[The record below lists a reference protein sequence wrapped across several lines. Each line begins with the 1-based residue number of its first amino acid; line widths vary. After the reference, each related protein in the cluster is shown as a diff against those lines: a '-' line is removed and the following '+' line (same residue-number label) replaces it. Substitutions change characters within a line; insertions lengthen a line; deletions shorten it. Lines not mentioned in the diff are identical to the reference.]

1 MRRRYLALLPLAAL
15 ALLAIPGTAF
25 ADATDLN
32 RAIAGKL
39 DASVGINTMWV
50 IVAGALVMFMQ
61 AGFAFLEIGFSRAK
75 NAGTVVAKI
84 LTNFSIA
91 AIAWW
96 AVGFMFAFGGPLG
109 SFIGHDGGAFFTN
122 LGPNAVTS
130 GGTTV
135 FHPSFPVMDLSNATI
150 ESKWF
155 FQFVFCAV
163 SLAIVW
169 GTTLERI
176 KFGVYIIYSAVF
188 ASIIYPIGA
197 HWVFGG
203 GFLQN
208 GHWLGTSIV
217 GMQDFAGSTAV
228 HLIGA
233 CGAFAALLLL
243 GPRKGKYGPDG
254 KPRAIPG
261 HSMPLFGLGVLILW
275 LGWFGFN
282 PGSTLNALDGRF
294 AEILFIT
301 NLAAAAGVLAAVAT
315 AYLKTKAIDIGMA
328 GNGAIAA
335 LVAITAPSGYV
346 EIWAAPIIGAV
357 AGVIVVLGVYAIDKL
372 IDDPVGALS
381 AHGLAGIWGTVSCGF
396 FTAPRLAQYN
406 AFGDPQGGLVYSGH
420 FTQLAAQCIGFTIA
434 FLFAFSMSF
443 ATFWVIKKTYG
454 LRVSEAEEEA
464 GLDISEHGMYG
475 YPEQFIPQPEYP
487 GGPAPAPVGS
497 TPATA
502 AATAMT
508 AERPGRDIGRNERM
522 KMITAYI
529 RHEAFEPIRTE
540 LVERGIPSLSI
551 TEVKGSG
558 RQKGIVEHYRGSTLT
573 VNVRPKLK
581 LEIVVEDKDKPMV
594 VESILKHART
604 GEIGDGKIFVVPVEE
619 AIRIRTGE
627 GGEEVLQSHTEAE
640 IAA

>member
-1 MRRRYLALLPLAAL
+1 MRRRYKVAIPLAVAAL
-15 ALLAIPGTAF
+15 AFVLFAPAALA
-25 ADATDLN
+25 DSTDLN
-32 RAIAGKL
+32 LAIDGKL
-39 DASVGINTMWV
+39 PSSVGINTIWV

-61 AGFAFLEIGFSRAK
+61 AGFAFLEIGFSRGK

-91 AIAWW
+91 AIGWW
-96 AVGFMFAFGGPLG
+96 AVGFAFAFGGPLG
-109 SFIGHDGGAFFTN
+109 SFVGHDGGFFFTN
-122 LGPNAVTS
+122 LGVNSLTEA
-130 GGTTV
+130 GTTV

-176 KFGVYIIYSAVF
+176 KFGVYVIYAIVF
-188 ASIIYPIGA
+188 STIIYPIGA

-203 GFLQN
+203 GFLQS
-208 GHWLGTSIV
+208 GHWLGTSV
-217 GMQDFAGSTAV
+217 AGMQDFAGSTAV

-233 CGAFAALLLL
+233 TGALAALLLL

-294 AEILFIT
+294 SEILFIT

-315 AYLKTKAIDIGMA
+315 AKLKTKQIDIGMA

-357 AGVIVVLGVYAIDKL
+357 AGVIVVLGVYAIDKI

-381 AHGLAGIWGTVSCGF
+381 AHGLAGIWGTVSCGI

-420 FTQLAAQCIGFTIA
+420 FTQLAAQCIGFTMA
-434 FLFAFSMSF
+434 FLFVFSLSF
-443 ATFWVIKKTYG
+443 GTFWLIKKTYG
-454 LRVSEAEEEA
+454 LRVSSEEEDA

-487 GGPAPAPVGS
+487 AGAVPVPAVPAPVS
-497 TPATA
+497 P
-502 AATAMT
+502 MT
-508 AERPGRDIGRNERM
+508 AERPS
-522 KMITAYI
+522 
-529 RHEAFEPIRTE
+529 EA
-540 LVERGIPSLSI
+540 
-551 TEVKGSG
+551 
-558 RQKGIVEHYRGSTLT
+558 
-573 VNVRPKLK
+573 
-581 LEIVVEDKDKPMV
+581 
-594 VESILKHART
+594 
-604 GEIGDGKIFVVPVEE
+604 
-619 AIRIRTGE
+619 
-627 GGEEVLQSHTEAE
+627 
-640 IAA
+640 